1 MILVAGEALV
11 DFFPAT
17 CGECTGYI
25 PYPGGSPHN
34 VAIGL
39 GRLGVPVAFLGR
51 LSRDRF
57 GRMLKESFEKSGV
70 DLRYVV
76 EGDEPTPLS
85 FIHLG
90 AEGEPKF
97 SFYGTDTV
105 DCRLTLS
112 MVPRPLPAEI
122 TAIHVGSLAILREP
136 IGTTLTAIVQREHG
150 NRLVSFDP
158 NVRPN
163 HVSDRKAYLKKLEQW
178 LHWSDIVKLSSSDL
192 AYLYPNA
199 ERGEIA
205 AEWLSQ
211 GVLLVV
217 ITHGAAGAV
226 GYTHMGSVQVDG
238 RRVEVVDSVGAGDA
252 FTAGLLAWLHEHG
265 RLTVDRLRDLSIDE
279 LRSALTWATRI
290 AGITCTRRG
299 ANPPYRSEIS

>member
-1 MILVAGEALV
+1 M
-11 DFFPAT
+11 
-17 CGECTGYI
+17 
-25 PYPGGSPHN
+25 
-34 VAIGL
+34 
-39 GRLGVPVAFLGR
+39 PVAFLGR

-70 DLRYVV
+70 DLSYVV

-90 AEGEPKF
+90 PEGEPKF

-105 DCRLTLS
+105 DCKLTLS
-112 MVPRPLPAEI
+112 LVPRPLPAEI

-163 HVSDRKAYLKKLEQW
+163 HVSNRKAYLKKVEQW

-192 AYLYPNA
+192 AYLYPKA

-226 GYTHMGSVQVDG
+226 GYMHKGSVQVNG
-238 RRVEVVDSVGAGDA
+238 TRVEVVDSVGAGDA